1 MLVLGPLVAFY
12 PQLRAARRRG
22 MIEYGTL
29 GQAYA
34 REFNRKWIRGS
45 PPADEPLLGSADFQS
60 LADLHNGFEVV
71 RGIRLV
77 PFTTKNVTSLAA
89 TSCCRSRRCC

>member
-1 MLVLGPLVAFY
+1 
-12 PQLRAARRRG
+12 
-22 MIEYGTL
+22 MIAYGIL

-34 REFNRKWIRGS
+34 REFDRKWIRGS
-45 PPADEPLLGSADFQS
+45 LPTDEPLLGSADFQS

-77 PFTTKNVTSLAA
+77 PFTTKNATVAA
-89 TSCCRSRRCC
+89 AYACFPSRRSC